1 MGNYSLQGRTGVFT
15 VLLIGLLAL
24 ASIGMSYAI
33 AVYGYTTGIV
43 VLTGIVGLAMLATCF
58 ANPLLGFYLCITLGF
73 VISVFERL
81 LYGVITLDFA
91 LELLTYATF
100 AGVVYKKHVQGESV
114 WKGMAHPIN
123 YFLLVYLTYLLIECF
138 NPNSTLV
145 GALFSLRK
153 TAQVVVIYITALSL
167 FQNFNSIKRFFYF
180 WIIAAGLCGAYAC
193 YQQWIGFPAFELDW
207 IRSSETRVEIYMLDN
222 GSFRKFSTLTDP
234 AALGILMGVSA
245 LVTLVTILKAPLKR
259 TKVLFSIA
267 LMFQLLGMSYSG
279 TRTSTFTLIAGICL
293 YILMTINNIKTL
305 VFAVF
310 CTLVFG
316 FLLFAPIY
324 GNITLNRFRSA
335 FYFSKDASYEVRNSN
350 RAKIQP
356 YIHAHP
362 IGGGPMTT
370 GTNGLKYNPN
380 HYLAGFPS
388 DSGFLRSALEF
399 GWIGFAIVLTSFF
412 IILQQGVHAFYRE
425 KAPLAQAF
433 LLAAVVALFG
443 NIVSQYSQV
452 AIGASPQIY
461 LYYALI
467 ATIVNISK
475 QKHLQNSNV

>member
-1 MGNYSLQGRTGVFT
+1 
-15 VLLIGLLAL
+15 
-24 ASIGMSYAI
+24 
-33 AVYGYTTGIV
+33 
-43 VLTGIVGLAMLATCF
+43 
-58 ANPLLGFYLCITLGF
+58 
-73 VISVFERL
+73 
-81 LYGVITLDFA
+81 
-91 LELLTYATF
+91 
-100 AGVVYKKHVQGESV
+100 
-114 WKGMAHPIN
+114 
-123 YFLLVYLTYLLIECF
+123 
-138 NPNSTLV
+138 
-145 GALFSLRK
+145 
-153 TAQVVVIYITALSL
+153 
-167 FQNFNSIKRFFYF
+167 
-180 WIIAAGLCGAYAC
+180 
-193 YQQWIGFPAFELDW
+193 
-207 IRSSETRVEIYMLDN
+207 MLDN

-305 VFAVF
+305 MFAVF

-370 GTNGLKYNPN
+370 GTNGL
-380 HYLAGFPS
+380 
-388 DSGFLRSALEF
+388 
-399 GWIGFAIVLTSFF
+399 
-412 IILQQGVHAFYRE
+412 
-425 KAPLAQAF
+425 
-433 LLAAVVALFG
+433 
-443 NIVSQYSQV
+443 
-452 AIGASPQIY
+452 
-461 LYYALI
+461 
-467 ATIVNISK
+467 
-475 QKHLQNSNV
+475 